1 MGFDCVFGIVQG
13 KRQAEPRETAKQRV
27 SVVPVYVCW
36 CVKLGIVCFF
46 CRKNKKLTKAK
57 LVLA

>member
-13 KRQAEPRETAKQRV
+13 KRQVEPSETAEQRV

-36 CVKLGIVCFF
+36 CVLIENGLFLLQEEQETH
-46 CRKNKKLTKAK
+46 KN
-57 LVLA
+57 